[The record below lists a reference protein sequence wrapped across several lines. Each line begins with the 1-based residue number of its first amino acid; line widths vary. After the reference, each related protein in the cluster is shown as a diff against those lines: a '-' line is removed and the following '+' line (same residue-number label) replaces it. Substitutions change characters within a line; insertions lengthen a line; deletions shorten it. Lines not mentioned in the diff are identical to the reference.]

1 MAHVARR
8 RRLLVAL
15 VVALAWI
22 GGSLG
27 WLALPQVHDWLGPL
41 VRIGGWRGILAC
53 VTLLSSYWMLAR
65 AIADMLTDLRDWRY
79 RERDDP
85 LRDRLTIV
93 DGRLGWGPSVL
104 MIWTNI
110 ETLLALLV
118 LCALAIGA
126 WLQHGLFES
135 VLSIGPSQWWK
146 NFIGWNGLV
155 AASFSLQLRNAVPVF
170 PLPYRWLGFSRN
182 ATEEEARDLLWPW
195 SR

>member
-1 MAHVARR
+1 MAHIARR
-8 RRLLVAL
+8 RRLLVVL

-27 WLALPQVHDWLGPL
+27 WLALPQVHGWLGPL
-41 VRIGGWRGILAC
+41 VRIGDWRGILAGM
-53 VTLLSSYWMLAR
+53 TLLSIYWVLVR

-79 RERDDP
+79 RDRDDP
-85 LRDRLTIV
+85 LCDRLTIV
-93 DGRLGWGPSVL
+93 GGRLGWGPSVL

-118 LCALAIGA
+118 LGALTIGA

-135 VLSIGPSQWWK
+135 VLSIGPLQWWK
-146 NFIGWNGLV
+146 SFIGWSGLV

-170 PLPYRWLGFSRN
+170 PVPYRWLGFARN
-182 ATEEEARDLLWPW
+182 ATEKEARDLLWPW